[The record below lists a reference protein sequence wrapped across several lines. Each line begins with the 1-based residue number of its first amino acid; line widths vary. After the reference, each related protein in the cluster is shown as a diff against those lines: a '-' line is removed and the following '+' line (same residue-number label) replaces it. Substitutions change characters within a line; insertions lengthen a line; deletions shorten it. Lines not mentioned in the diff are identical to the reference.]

1 MILEKWVPFYLNLN
15 VLIAAGYGILKAL
28 IYLIKKINRPLC
40 WRDELKLHYQAFTLV
55 VGFALMQFWIPH
67 QDFFEAPVKIWSAS
81 SAHMVSQTLQ
91 SEANPGYVSLAQSS
105 ILSFWTTERISLACV
120 GFFAMLLSLGA
131 LQITRQIK
139 KLLDV
144 RTSSHFVKKIG
155 FIEIRSHQ
163 FLSIPFS
170 FYLPGLVCVVIPEKF
185 CAHPEV
191 YRLILMHELQHH
203 RQGDT
208 KWILFF
214 QIIKYFCLLNPAIH
228 LWKNWIAETQEFAC
242 DAALV
247 GRKNVSSHVYA
258 SCLFQVAHTAF
269 QQNSTP
275 ACATGFFGLLK
286 NNILKRRIEFML
298 LQQPQKKAQRVT
310 LLILAILIFVFG
322 VVTYASKGFVH
333 DRRMTM
339 AEAEALVTQMKD
351 SSQVPLVINE
361 RVLKQLNRYVGTVEG
376 RSFMRKS
383 LQRMESYRDL
393 VTQKLNEYRVP
404 LELMAVP
411 IVESGYQN
419 LSQKKNQKTKAAG
432 LWQFIAPTARVYGLR
447 VSEQA
452 DDRLSADLLTDA
464 AARYLLSNHLR
475 FKDWRL
481 SLMAYNLGE
490 QALQRAIIKN
500 GTKDPWELIENGAEN
515 DRDYLPKVIAA
526 IVVMKNPS
534 LVN

>member
-1 MILEKWVPFYLNLN
+1 
-15 VLIAAGYGILKAL
+15 
-28 IYLIKKINRPLC
+28 
-40 WRDELKLHYQAFTLV
+40 
-55 VGFALMQFWIPH
+55 
-67 QDFFEAPVKIWSAS
+67 
-81 SAHMVSQTLQ
+81 
-91 SEANPGYVSLAQSS
+91 
-105 ILSFWTTERISLACV
+105 
-120 GFFAMLLSLGA
+120 
-131 LQITRQIK
+131 
-139 KLLDV
+139 
-144 RTSSHFVKKIG
+144 
-155 FIEIRSHQ
+155 
-163 FLSIPFS
+163 
-170 FYLPGLVCVVIPEKF
+170 
-185 CAHPEV
+185 
-191 YRLILMHELQHH
+191 
-203 RQGDT
+203 
-208 KWILFF
+208 
-214 QIIKYFCLLNPAIH
+214 
-228 LWKNWIAETQEFAC
+228 
-242 DAALV
+242 
-247 GRKNVSSHVYA
+247 
-258 SCLFQVAHTAF
+258 
-269 QQNSTP
+269 
-275 ACATGFFGLLK
+275 
-286 NNILKRRIEFML
+286 ML